1 MAAGKISLDFG
12 SGILYVI
19 EVWFVGKINGDKD
32 EI

>member
-19 EVWFVGKINGDKD
+19 EVLARWEDQRRQG
-32 EI
+32 